1 MGGTQIHEEVS
12 QMTARNRKSMVGPFA
27 DVVGFTGSVLCALH
41 CLIVPV
47 ALVSGMI
54 EPISRLDDQTFHLVL
69 LWAVVPAAV
78 IAFGFGCREHK
89 DRWVFA
95 LGAVGLV
102 TMTASFT
109 ILHEAI
115 GESGERIAAMF
126 ASTLLIAAHLRN
138 WHLCRLGA
146 CGHDCVKSARR

>member
-1 MGGTQIHEEVS
+1 
-12 QMTARNRKSMVGPFA
+12 MTARDRKARVRPFA

-41 CLIVPV
+41 CLVVPV
-47 ALVSGMI
+47 ALVSGAI
-54 EPISRLDDQTFHLVL
+54 GPIPRLDDERFHLVL
-69 LWAVVPAAV
+69 LWVVLPAAL

-95 LGAVGLV
+95 LGVVGLV
-102 TMTASFT
+102 TMTAAFT
-109 ILHEAI
+109 TLHEAI

-138 WHLCRLGA
+138 FHLCRMGA
-146 CGHDCVKSARR
+146 CGHDCAKRARR